1 MLDAGVDLPLFFK
14 GLIVGFGIAVPV
26 GPIAL
31 LCIQRSIN
39 NGWLAGLASGLGA
52 ALADSYYGA
61 IAALGVSLVQDFLFA
76 HRRTV
81 GLLGGALL
89 CLIGVRI
96 LLSRRRL
103 EPAKPKR
110 DAVSLLGDFASAFL
124 LTLANPTTIL
134 AFIAIFAAVG
144 AGSAG
149 GTFEAAMTLVLGVL
163 AGSALWWS
171 CLAFG
176 VGTLRHRLDE
186 SARRWITRGSAA
198 MMIAFGLYV
207 MGQGLLR

>member
-1 MLDAGVDLPLFFK
+1 MDLSLFFK
-14 GLIVGFGIAVPV
+14 GLIVGLGIAVPV

-61 IAALGVSLVQDFLFA
+61 IAALGVSLVQDFLVA
-76 HRRTV
+76 HRRPV
-81 GLLGGALL
+81 GLLGGAFL

-110 DAVSLLGDFASAFL
+110 DAVSLLGDFASTFL

-134 AFIAIFAAVG
+134 AFVAIFAAIGTSAAG
-144 AGSAG
+144 ATFG
-149 GTFEAAMTLVLGVL
+149 GAMTLVLGVL
-163 AGSALWWS
+163 IGSALWWS

-186 SARRWITRGSAA
+186 SARRWISRGSAA

-207 MGQGLLR
+207 MGQGLIR